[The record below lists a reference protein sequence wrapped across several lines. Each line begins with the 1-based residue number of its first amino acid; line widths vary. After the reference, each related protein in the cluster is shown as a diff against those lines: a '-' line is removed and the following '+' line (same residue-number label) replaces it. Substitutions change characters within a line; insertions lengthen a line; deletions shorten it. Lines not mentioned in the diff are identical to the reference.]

1 MVGFVRVAALSLVLA
16 ALTLGGCGLR
26 DAPPASEARVASG
39 PEPVA
44 EAAPVEAPREPAPA
58 APPVVKPEHRQ
69 PAPPLPPPPPRTRGF
84 GPDVPDPDH
93 LERSKDAEAE
103 ENP

>member
-1 MVGFVRVAALSLVLA
+1 MAGFVRVAVLCLVPA
-16 ALTLGGCGLR
+16 ALALGGCGLR

-44 EAAPVEAPREPAPA
+44 EAAPVEAPLEPAPA
-58 APPVVKPEHRQ
+58 APPVVKPEPSR
-69 PAPPLPPPPPRTRGF
+69 PAPAQPPPPRTRGF

>member
-1 MVGFVRVAALSLVLA
+1 MVGFARVAGVSLVLA
-16 ALTLGGCGLR
+16 GLALGGCGLR
-26 DAPPASEARVASG
+26 DAPPASETRVASG

-44 EAAPVEAPREPAPA
+44 EAPPVEAPREPAPI
-58 APPVVKPEHRQ
+58 APPVVKPELLQ
-69 PAPPLPPPPPRTRGF
+69 PAPAPPPPRTRGF

-93 LERSKDAEAE
+93 LERSEDADAE